1 MAVGER
7 ASKREG
13 AKEGEPSSRRTT
25 PQIRDRARTNKPLE
39 KATHCSLFTVVVVVC
54 CRCLLTAATRT
65 ASRSL
70 ARSFVHSDSDL
81 AMASFLRLL
90 GAPLLTRSVVTTAAR
105 TVVAAP
111 ASRSSTVFAR
121 SCQPSSPSSFAAS
134 TAQPVFAGRAFFATR
149 SYYDG
154 HSGDDGSGA
163 IPVRCHQVAKACS
176 LATSAAAAGVLAR
189 THVLTLL
196 ALIRSASHSNSP
208 TSKPPRCLRFERL
221 ARWS

>member
-1 MAVGER
+1 MAVGAR
-7 ASKREG
+7 ASKQAGGSEG
-13 AKEGEPSSRRTT
+13 G
-25 PQIRDRARTNKPLE
+25 RAEQPTNDASNTRPRKNE
-39 KATHCSLFTVVVVVC
+39 QATGKSHSLFVVHC
-54 CRCLLTAATRT
+54 CCCCLLPLPAHRRH
-65 ASRSL
+65 SYSISL

-163 IPVRCHQVAKACS
+163 IPVRGHQVAKACS
-176 LATSAAAAGVLAR
+176 LATSAAAAAAAAAGVLAR
-189 THVLTLL
+189 THARAYSPRSHTLGL
-196 ALIRSASHSNSP
+196 ALQ
-208 TSKPPRCLRFERL
+208 
-221 ARWS
+221 